1 MGALSLQQ
9 PADGPGDALR
19 STEVAVMTA
28 VDARIAAAV
37 AGDRRALDS
46 LVSEMLPRIR
56 NLVRYLVRGDSDA
69 DDMAQEAL
77 VAIVRGLPSYRG
89 EGSLSAWADRV
100 AVRETFANLRRVRRA
115 RAQVDAGADLASVPH
130 PDGPPDDYA
139 ERRRAAKLLDELP
152 DDQRHVLVLHHVLGL
167 SVPEISEEIGA
178 PFETVRSRLRL
189 GMSKLRALHGADGG
203 GR

>member
-1 MGALSLQQ
+1 MGAFSLQR
-9 PADGPGDALR
+9 PAAVGHPPEAPD
-19 STEVAVMTA
+19 VAVMTTA

-37 AGDRRALDS
+37 AGDRRALES
-46 LVSEMLPRIR
+46 LVAEMLPRIR

-100 AVRETFANLRRVRRA
+100 AVRETFANLRRVRKA
-115 RAQVDAGADLASVPH
+115 RAQVDAGADLAAVPH

-152 DDQRHVLVLHHVLGL
+152 EDQRHVLVLHHVLGL
-167 SVPEISEEIGA
+167 SVPEISDEVGA